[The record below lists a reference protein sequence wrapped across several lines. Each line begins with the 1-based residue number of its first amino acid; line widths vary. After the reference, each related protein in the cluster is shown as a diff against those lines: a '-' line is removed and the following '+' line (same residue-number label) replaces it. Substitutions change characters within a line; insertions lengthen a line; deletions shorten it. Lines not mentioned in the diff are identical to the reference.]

1 MAKSKPSTRIIIADD
16 HPLMR
21 QALAGVCAE
30 LEGAELVAQ
39 ASDGLEA
46 ITLAKQHNPDLLLLD
61 SGMPLATGMQ
71 VFSEVKRWSPQ
82 TNAVVITGFTGAG
95 HLLDWV
101 EAGVQGLFL
110 KSCPLEEVLLG
121 LQQVISGG
129 TYRSVAVNEILDS
142 QAAERINL
150 TNRER
155 QILHLLAEGASNKE
169 MAQQL
174 SISVKTVDTHRT
186 KIMSKLDV
194 HSVAQLIAYA
204 LKEGLLE
211 HKIQS

>member
-1 MAKSKPSTRIIIADD
+1 MASSNSTINIVIADD

-21 QALAGVCAE
+21 EALAGVCAQ
-30 LEGAELVAQ
+30 LDAAKVVAK

-46 ITLAKQHNPDLLLLD
+46 IALTKQHHPDLLLLD

-71 VFSEVKRWSPQ
+71 VYAEIQRWSKD
-82 TNAVVITGFTGAG
+82 AKVVVITGFTSAG
-95 HLLDWV
+95 HLADWA

-110 KSCPLEEVLLG
+110 KSCPMDEVLLG
-121 LQQVISGG
+121 LQQVIAGEV
-129 TYRSVAVNEILDS
+129 YRSAAVTELLS
-142 QAAERINL
+142 TQPETRVKL

-155 QILHLLAEGASNKE
+155 QILHLLADGSSNKE
-169 MAQQL
+169 IAQKL

-211 HKIQS
+211 HKTQS

>member
-1 MAKSKPSTRIIIADD
+1 MVCSKSTINIVIADD

-21 QALAGVCAE
+21 EALSGVCAQ
-30 LEGAELVAQ
+30 LDAARVIAK

-46 ITLAKQHNPDLLLLD
+46 IALTKQHNPDLLLLD

-71 VFSEVKRWSPQ
+71 VYAEIQRWSKD
-82 TNAVVITGFTGAG
+82 TKVVVITGFTSAG
-95 HLLDWV
+95 HLADWA

-110 KSCPLEEVLLG
+110 KSCPMDEVLLG
-121 LQQVISGG
+121 LQQVIAGEL
-129 TYRSVAVNEILDS
+129 YRSAAVTELLS
-142 QAAERINL
+142 KQPATRVKL

-155 QILHLLAEGASNKE
+155 QILDLLADGSSNKE
-169 MAQQL
+169 IAHKL

-211 HKIQS
+211 HKTQS